1 METDLSNK
9 TLDELKVMVYDLLVE
24 QQTINQELIL
34 VNTEISKREKEV
46 TKN

>member
-1 METDLSNK
+1 
-9 TLDELKVMVYDLLVE
+9 MVYDLLVE

-46 TKN
+46 TK

>member
-46 TKN
+46 TK

>member
-9 TLDELKVMVYDLLVE
+9 TLDELKVIVYDLLVE

-46 TKN
+46 TK